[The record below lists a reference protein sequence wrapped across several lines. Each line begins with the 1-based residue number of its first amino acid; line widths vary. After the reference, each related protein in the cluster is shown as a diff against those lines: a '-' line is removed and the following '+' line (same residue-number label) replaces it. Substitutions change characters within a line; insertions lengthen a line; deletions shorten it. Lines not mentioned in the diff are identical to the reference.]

1 MSRMSSQAL
10 MIAACV
16 AGAVTGACSSTPPSA
31 PPVSEIA
38 APPAQPSENA
48 AIEGVY
54 REFWS
59 VSWVSSA
66 ETDQG
71 WEQRLRAVA
80 TAELSEQVATRA
92 RQQRTQGVRLYG
104 SVTPRITGTRIEGD
118 RAVVT
123 DCQDGSQ
130 AGLADAATG
139 QPRNVGPSRNAVS
152 ATLSRESGGWR
163 VAKIEYPGGEC

>member
-10 MIAACV
+10 VIAGCV
-16 AGAVTGACSSTPPSA
+16 AGAVAGACSSTPPAA
-31 PPVSEIA
+31 PPAGEIA

-66 ETDQG
+66 EPDQG

-104 SVTPRITGTRIEGD
+104 AVTPRITGARLEGD

-130 AGLADAATG
+130 AGLADSATG

-152 ATLSRESGGWR
+152 ATMAREAGGWR
-163 VAKIEYPGGEC
+163 VAKIEYPGGGC

>member
-31 PPVSEIA
+31 LPAGEIA
-38 APPAQPSENA
+38 APPAQSSENA

-66 ETDQG
+66 EPDQG

-104 SVTPRITGTRIEGD
+104 AVTPRITGARLEGD

-130 AGLADAATG
+130 AGLADSATG

-152 ATLSRESGGWR
+152 ATMAREAGGWR
-163 VAKIEYPGGEC
+163 VAKIEYPGGGC